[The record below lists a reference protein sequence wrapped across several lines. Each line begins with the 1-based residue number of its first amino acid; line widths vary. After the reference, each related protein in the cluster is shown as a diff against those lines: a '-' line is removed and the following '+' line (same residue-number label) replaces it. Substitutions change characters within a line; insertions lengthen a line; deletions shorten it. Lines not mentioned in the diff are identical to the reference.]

1 MTMQVLP
8 QKERTQ
14 VIIETEKT
22 VIKAEKKKETKEKR
36 GEKPK
41 EKAARRVQTADN
53 TVLALKNN
61 LLYDLAL
68 APNIEI
74 EIPVGKRWSVNM
86 EYKSPW
92 WSNSSKEICYLRL
105 SV

>member
-22 VIKAEKKKETKEKR
+22 VIKAEKKKRKRDKRETEK
-36 GEKPK
+36 KPK
-41 EKAARRVQTADN
+41 EKAARRNQTADN

-86 EYKSPW
+86 EYKSPGGPTAVKK
-92 WSNSSKEICYLRL
+92 SATN
-105 SV
+105 

>member
-1 MTMQVLP
+1 MLPEIMQ

-41 EKAARRVQTADN
+41 EKA
-53 TVLALKNN
+53 
-61 LLYDLAL
+61 
-68 APNIEI
+68 
-74 EIPVGKRWSVNM
+74 
-86 EYKSPW
+86 
-92 WSNSSKEICYLRL
+92 SS
-105 SV
+105 